1 MQSQIRQN
9 AEELSTYL
17 SDITKWEAMMKS
29 NAGKMNK
36 HKKLVPTRTNNDES
50 SVQKEN
56 TSDIRE
62 YGTVKTSFLE
72 TLPDSLKH
80 PNMSEYSKNDED
92 SLKNMVGH
100 TTSAILAKSI
110 ENKGMHTEISVPR
123 ARGSAPLTDCETR
136 ERELGNEA
144 FKAGDYPTAVRAYTR
159 CLGLK
164 AQNVTAF
171 ANRAAVYLKMK
182 EFTRAETDCSC
193 ALTIDPRHFKCL
205 LRRACARNALGKHRA
220 AYRDLITA
228 TEIDPNNSECA
239 FEMRKTRE
247 LIRSAAYR
255 APAVPVTLTWNE
267 SDCAVGVDTEGAAI
281 MPLLQGPHVL
291 EICHGP
297 NLNPLSLL
305 SSKLM

>member
-1 MQSQIRQN
+1 
-9 AEELSTYL
+9 
-17 SDITKWEAMMKS
+17 MKS
-29 NAGKMNK
+29 NAGIMNK
-36 HKKLVPTRTNNDES
+36 HKKLVPTKTNNDES
-50 SVQKEN
+50 SVQKV
-56 TSDIRE
+56 TASDIRE

-72 TLPDSLKH
+72 TLPDSLNH
-80 PNMSEYSKNDED
+80 PNMSEYSTIDED
-92 SLKNMVGH
+92 SLKTMVGH
-100 TTSAILAKSI
+100 TTPAILAKSI
-110 ENKGMHTEISVPR
+110 EKEGTNAEISVPR
-123 ARGSAPLTDCETR
+123 ARGSAPLTDCEAR

-144 FKAGDYPTAVRAYTR
+144 FRAGDYPTAVRAYTR

-182 EFTRAETDCSC
+182 EFTCAETDCSC

-220 AYRDLITA
+220 AHRDLVTA
-228 TEIDPNNSECA
+228 SEVNPDNSECA
-239 FEMRKTRE
+239 FELKKTRE

-255 APAVPVTLTWNE
+255 APAVPVTLTWR
-267 SDCAVGVDTEGAAI
+267 DTDFALGVDTEGAAI
-281 MPLLQGPHVL
+281 KPLLQGPHVL

-297 NLNPLSLL
+297 NLPLSLL